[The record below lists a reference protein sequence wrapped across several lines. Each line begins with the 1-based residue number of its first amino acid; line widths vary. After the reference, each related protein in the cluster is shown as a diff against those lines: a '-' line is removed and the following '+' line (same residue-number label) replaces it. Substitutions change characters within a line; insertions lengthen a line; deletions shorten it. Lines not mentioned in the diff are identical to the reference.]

1 MVRKAEKPEEFW
13 RLKAYELTEDE
24 RFNNIIL
31 GIIALNTAV
40 MASKSYPSN
49 ENLRAVIAFLNKIFA
64 MVFNLEMFIKLYA
77 LREEYFKI
85 SSNLF
90 DMFIVISADL
100 GTIVELLGLNSG
112 LSVAVTI
119 LRAFRILRIVRLL
132 KRNKEIQVII

>member
-24 RFNNIIL
+24 TFNNTIL

-40 MASKSYPSN
+40 MASKSYPGN
-49 ENLRAVIAFLNKIFA
+49 ENLETVFAFLNKIFA
-64 MVFNLEMFIKLYA
+64 IVFNFEMFIKLYA

-85 SSNLF
+85 SANLF
-90 DMFIVISADL
+90 DMFIVVSADL

>member
-24 RFNNIIL
+24 RFNNMIL

-40 MASKSYPSN
+40 MASKSYPGN
-49 ENLRAVIAFLNKIFA
+49 ENLHTVFAFLNKIFA
-64 MVFNLEMFIKLYA
+64 IVFNFEMFIKIYA

-85 SSNLF
+85 SANLF

-132 KRNKEIQVII
+132 KRNKEI